1 MDPEYSSQYATL
13 YHSHWWWRAR
23 EALILD
29 RLRKLVP
36 EDGWDR
42 VLDVGCGD
50 GLTLGSLAQFAQ
62 EVEGLEVDPTIV
74 SPPTLQRFRIHTG
87 VLDDKFDPADRYDL
101 ITMLDV
107 LEHIKDPVA
116 ALQRSRELLAP
127 GGSVLIT
134 VPAFRA
140 LWTNHDDVNH
150 HFTRYTRRTLS
161 EVLQESGLTCLESSY
176 FFQWLVAPKLA
187 VRAYE
192 RLFDSRPSHTRIPA
206 AALNRGLELLSR
218 FEQRTVSRLRVIPGT
233 SLLALARPVKGP
245 TRS

>member
-1 MDPEYSSQYATL
+1 MDPEYSSQYAML

-29 RLRKLVP
+29 FLRKLAP
-36 EDGWDR
+36 EGGWDR

-50 GLTLGSLAQFAQ
+50 GLTLGPLAQFAQ
-62 EVEGLEVDPTIV
+62 DVEGLEVDPSVLSQPIM
-74 SPPTLQRFRIHTG
+74 QRFRIHTG
-87 VLDDKFDPADRYDL
+87 VLDDEFDPEGRFDL

-107 LEHIKDPVA
+107 LEHIQDPVA
-116 ALQRSRELLAP
+116 SLQRCRELLAP

-134 VPAFRA
+134 VPAFRT

-161 EVLQESGLTCLESSY
+161 EVLRQSGMNCLESSY

-192 RLFDSRPSHTRIPA
+192 RFFDARPSYPRIPA
-206 AALNRGLELLSR
+206 APLNRGLVLLSR
-218 FEQRTVSRLRVIPGT
+218 LEQRTVSRLRVIPGT
-233 SLLALARPVKGP
+233 SLLALARPTEGH
-245 TRS
+245 T